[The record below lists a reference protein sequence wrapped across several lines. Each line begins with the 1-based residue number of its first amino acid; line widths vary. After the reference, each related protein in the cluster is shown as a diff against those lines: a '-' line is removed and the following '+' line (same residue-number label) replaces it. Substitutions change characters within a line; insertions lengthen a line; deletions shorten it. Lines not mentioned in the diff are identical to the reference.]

1 MSTFFRKK
9 QVRVMVPEKLGLGV
23 GLPAIVAIMPWVPQ
37 GVRAPLSSTIHDALK
52 ELQQKRKNKE

>member
-1 MSTFFRKK
+1 
-9 QVRVMVPEKLGLGV
+9 MVPEKLGLGV